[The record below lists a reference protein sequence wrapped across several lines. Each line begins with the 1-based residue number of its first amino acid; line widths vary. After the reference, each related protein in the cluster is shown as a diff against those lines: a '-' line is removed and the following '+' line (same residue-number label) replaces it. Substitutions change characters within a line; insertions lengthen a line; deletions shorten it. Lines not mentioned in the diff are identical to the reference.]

1 MEMFIHLRVLA
12 SSCRFRRHCRSH
24 SEFMA
29 QEGLY
34 FISNCITND
43 DVPFVATT

>member
-1 MEMFIHLRVLA
+1 MFVHFK
-12 SSCRFRRHCRSH
+12 SSQSPCRFRRHCRSC

-34 FISNCITND
+34 FVSNCITND
-43 DVPFVATT
+43 DVPFVVTI